1 MDISFL
7 KHPVRLNMLFW
18 CSRLDFC
25 VLVLKYIK
33 FALCVYEF
41 KKTNKK
47 ILPVNPL
54 QVSKCVC
61 VFVCV
66 NCVNTVHSVC
76 AWWPVTTH
84 TCRAVYRP
92 SSCLMLSSCISASY
106 HTNKVCLNVKSF
118 MLTFV
123 CFNVCFHC
131 VRRQLWSMDLPWAG
145 CPWYIHHNVNVR

>member
-7 KHPVRLNMLFW
+7 KYPVRFNMLFW
-18 CSRLDFC
+18 CYRLDFW

-41 KKTNKK
+41 KKWTKK

-92 SSCLMLSSCISASY
+92 SSCLMLSSYISASY

-118 MLTFV
+118 VLTFV
-123 CFNVCFHC
+123 CFNVSFH
-131 VRRQLWSMDLPWAG
+131 RAHRQLRLSW
-145 CPWYIHHNVNVR
+145 

>member
-1 MDISFL
+1 MDISFFQYS
-7 KHPVRLNMLFW
+7 VRFNMLFW
-18 CSRLDFC
+18 CYRLDFW

-33 FALCVYEF
+33 FALCVYGF
-41 KKTNKK
+41 KKRTKK

-54 QVSKCVC
+54 QVSICVC

-92 SSCLMLSSCISASY
+92 SSCLMLSSYISASY

-118 MLTFV
+118 VLTFV
-123 CFNVCFHC
+123 CFNVST
-131 VRRQLWSMDLPWAG
+131 WWM
-145 CPWYIHHNVNVR
+145 WYIHHSVYVNVR